1 MEKSLDY
8 ELTSFEDT
16 SINCYNKRLFWTDFS
31 NFEISKLVEAYGAT
45 SKGKCI
51 KFKRFLAVTVSRQ
64 KAKGL

>member
-1 MEKSLDY
+1 MK
-8 ELTSFEDT
+8 DT
-16 SINCYNKRLFWTDFS
+16 SINCYNKRLFWTDL
-31 NFEISKLVEAYGAT
+31 ISKLVEAYGAT